1 MGKIRRAKRNASKAR
16 SAADR
21 GQNVL
26 LRNVDKRLKSLES
39 VVEQKYA
46 YSTQELQPIRGWSA
60 ATPASRQSQLIQ
72 LDVGTEQN
80 VTDNNGRIGDMITV
94 KNIDFRYSLGIE
106 GSASGN
112 PGQPVTKI
120 RVMLFWDNE
129 PVYTNTSGPGAGA
142 YLVNVPE
149 WQQILQGLQLT
160 TPDNTSL
167 FSVSPLDHDKKKRF
181 TIIHDELHTLAPS
194 EGTNGGSRSATN
206 LTRKYKSYKIGK
218 KMRYSG
224 AGLVPINRALYVAY
238 LSDNTQGPY
247 PYITYAVKTQYED
260 A

>member
-1 MGKIRRAKRNASKAR
+1 MGKIRRAKRNANKAR

-46 YSTQELQPIRGWSA
+46 YEQQELLGIRGWDPTSQ
-60 ATPASRQSQLIQ
+60 ATRQSQLVNVQ
-72 LDVGTEQN
+72 VGTSQD
-80 VTDNNGRIGDMITV
+80 VTDNNGRIGDKITV

-129 PVYTNTSGPGAGA
+129 PVYTNTAGA
-142 YLVNVPE
+142 YLTNVPE
-149 WQQILQGLQLT
+149 WQQLLQGLQLT
-160 TPDNTSL
+160 TPAQTSL
-167 FSVSPLDHDKKKRF
+167 FAMSPLDHDKKRRF
-181 TIIHDELHTLAPS
+181 TIIHDEVHTLCPL
-194 EGTNGGSRSATN
+194 EGTNGGARSATN
-206 LTRKYKSYKIGK
+206 QTRKYKAYKVGK
-218 KMRYSG
+218 KIRYSG
-224 AGLVPINRALYVAY
+224 GGIVPINRALYVAY
-238 LSDNTQGPY
+238 ISDNTQGPY
-247 PYITYAVKTQYED
+247 PYISYALKTQYED